1 METDRNM
8 MRSVDALRICMGLI
22 ADLEIAQHRP
32 QNMPLEDYAVMCQRQ
47 TLSLVRDIR
56 VLLWPVYYRMLTPH
70 EQRLTP
76 TADSFR
82 HLTIEDAIASREA
95 MREHLAQERARE
107 AAPAHE
113 AQPPVKRQRDDQ

>member
-1 METDRNM
+1 
-8 MRSVDALRICMGLI
+8 
-22 ADLEIAQHRP
+22 
-32 QNMPLEDYAVMCQRQ
+32 MPLEDYAVMCQRQ

-82 HLTIEDAIASREA
+82 HLTIGDAVAGREA

-113 AQPPVKRQRDDQ
+113 AQPPVKRQRDDP

>member
-1 METDRNM
+1 
-8 MRSVDALRICMGLI
+8 
-22 ADLEIAQHRP
+22 
-32 QNMPLEDYAVMCQRQ
+32 MPLEDYAVMCQRQ

>member
-32 QNMPLEDYAVMCQRQ
+32 QNMPLEDYAVMRQRQ

-56 VLLWPVYYRMLTPH
+56 VLLWPVYYRMLTPQ

-76 TADSFR
+76 TADDFR
-82 HLTIEDAIASREA
+82 QVTIGDAVAGREA
-95 MREHLAQERARE
+95 MREHLAQHRARE
-107 AAPAHE
+107 AAHAN
-113 AQPPVKRQRDDQ
+113 Q